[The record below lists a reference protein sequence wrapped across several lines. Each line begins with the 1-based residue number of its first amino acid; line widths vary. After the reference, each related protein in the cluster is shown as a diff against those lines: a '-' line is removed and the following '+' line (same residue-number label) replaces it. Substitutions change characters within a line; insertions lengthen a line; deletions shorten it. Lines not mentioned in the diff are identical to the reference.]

1 MCTCGINLLQT
12 EESSLVCPSC
22 GIERRVL
29 APCTYLNCG
38 FQMRH
43 SPFMSGYSR
52 SKRFKQMVEMLLF
65 PASSNADQKALRIL
79 FEQKSTIKCL
89 GHIIHLLT
97 TSKLQDKRFCSLHLF
112 SKLFNPKYKP
122 PPHKGDLFYILE
134 RMKFQFELIELRYK
148 SLVRNKPFINYT
160 FIIRFLL
167 LNMKLFYYLKFVKKL
182 KCPKRRQRY
191 QTMLH
196 SFGLDRQL
204 CAVQIHS

>member
-1 MCTCGINLLQT
+1 MCTCGIHLLQT
-12 EESSLVCPSC
+12 EESSLVCPRC
-22 GIERRVL
+22 GVETRVL

-43 SPFMSGYSR
+43 SPFQTGYSR

-65 PASSNADQKALRIL
+65 PASANADQKALQLL
-79 FEQKSTIKCL
+79 FENRSTIKCL
-89 GHIIHLLT
+89 GHIIHLLS

-122 PPHKGDLFYILE
+122 PRKADLFHILE
-134 RMKFQFELIELRYK
+134 RLKFQFQLIELRYK

-160 FIIRFLL
+160 FLIRFLL
-167 LNMKLFYYLKFVKKL
+167 SKMRLWYYLKFVKKL
-182 KCPKRRQRY
+182 KCRKRRERY
-191 QTMLH
+191 RTMLR

-204 CAVQIHS
+204 CAVQVHS